1 MHGVTKNV
9 AKMWDEYAKK
19 IGTTSNNLTQHQK
32 IQAEVSGILE
42 ETKFQTGD
50 ATRYLDTYSGQLS
63 MLNASLLSL
72 KQTVGSAII
81 PVLQA
86 ILPYINTVIQALLKL
101 AQVFA
106 GVLQLIFRKSAKAVD
121 ETAKTTKNLADNT
134 NAAAGGMGNLGKAT
148 KKAKK
153 EVDGALASFDQLNVL
168 VDSSNNDIGAGGGSN
183 VGGAG
188 GGLDLDF
195 GGADVDGAIEV
206 SQELLDIFEKLKEAC
221 EPTRVSLKRL
231 WEALQPLKEFSITAL
246 KDFYEIVLK
255 PIGKWVLGE
264 GLPRFIDAISNGL
277 EKINWGNINESL
289 RNLFSAITPFAINIG
304 EGLLWFWENV
314 LMPLRTWT
322 INNALPVFLDLL
334 AGAIKILTSI
344 MKGGRSSNE
353 WFLKNFLEP
362 LAKWTGKIIISAL
375 GTLAKILNAIGDW
388 MSKNQ
393 KVVNGMS
400 IVVGLFF
407 LAWKTTEVMAFIQM
421 SGGLIS
427 TLKKVGTAISG
438 LTAKKL
444 IDKAE
449 TMYLTA
455 LYAKDFAISLA
466 KTVVELGKQ
475 AVALVASTALKIANN
490 TAVGGGTAL
499 ALASAIAVQAVTA
512 AQWLWNAAMA
522 ANPIRSYYC
531 SSSSTYRR
539 PYSSNSLYKQR
550 KQRRP

>member
-1 MHGVTKNV
+1 M